1 MAADELRRRVDN
13 DVGPVLDGAQQI
25 GRREGAVDDQGDAVG
40 VGDGS
45 NGFEVNDIG
54 IGVAQALGVEQL
66 RVRADGLLEILGVR
80 RSTKVVS
87 RPCSR
92 RVLAIRLNVPP

>member
-1 MAADELRRRVDN
+1 MVRRVRLGQTGEFIVLAPVEFAGIDDDAAHDRPVTADELRRRVDN

-54 IGVAQALGVEQL
+54 IGVA
-66 RVRADGLLEILGVR
+66 
-80 RSTKVVS
+80 
-87 RPCSR
+87 
-92 RVLAIRLNVPP
+92 